1 MGVSSGGNNNNNE
14 DTRTNFEKMRDFV
27 RKKTRR
33 RIDDYYDWVPRPG
46 TQFCIHMTIRSI
58 QTAAVVGSVL
68 GPVSALL
75 MHRNEKK
82 ELVDAFVMG
91 GLHGAM
97 VGAAL
102 GPVIS
107 LATCKN
113 MNNVRKFQNLVKSKF
128 DQSQL
133 WQDHIAIASAA
144 VGYMSNG
151 QIGLVVGLDLS
162 LLFAVVTRNW

>member
-1 MGVSSGGNNNNNE
+1 
-14 DTRTNFEKMRDFV
+14 
-27 RKKTRR
+27 
-33 RIDDYYDWVPRPG
+33 
-46 TQFCIHMTIRSI
+46 MTIRSI

-75 MHRNEKK
+75 MHRTEKK
-82 ELVDAFVMG
+82 DLVDAFRMG

-113 MNNVRKFQNLVKSKF
+113 MNRVRKFQNLVKSKF

>member
-1 MGVSSGGNNNNNE
+1 MGVSSGGNE
-14 DTRTNFEKMRDFV
+14 DARSHIEKMRDFM
-27 RKKTRR
+27 RKKMRR
-33 RIDDYYDWVPRPG
+33 PIDDYYDWVPRPG

-75 MHRNEKK
+75 MHRSEKK
-82 ELVDAFVMG
+82 ELVDAFVIG

-113 MNNVRKFQNLVKSKF
+113 MNRVRKFQNLVKNKF
-128 DQSQL
+128 DQTQL

-144 VGYMSNG
+144 VGYMSSG
-151 QIGLVVGLDLS
+151 QLGLVVGLDLS
-162 LLFAVVTRNW
+162 LLFAVITRNL

>member
-1 MGVSSGGNNNNNE
+1 MGKCSGGDE
-14 DTRTNFEKMRDFV
+14 DVRTHFERMREFV
-27 RKKTRR
+27 HKKTRR
-33 RIDDYYDWVPRPG
+33 PIDDYYDWVPRPG
-46 TQFCIHMTIRSI
+46 TQYCIHMTIRSI
-58 QTAAVVGSVL
+58 QTAAMFGSIL

-75 MHRNEKK
+75 RHRSENR
-82 ELVDAFVMG
+82 ELVDAFVSG
-91 GLHGAM
+91 GLHGAL

-113 MNNVRKFQNLVKSKF
+113 MNRVRKFQNLVKSKF
-128 DQSQL
+128 DHTQL

-144 VGYMSNG
+144 VGYISNG

-162 LLFAVVTRNW
+162 LLFALASSNW